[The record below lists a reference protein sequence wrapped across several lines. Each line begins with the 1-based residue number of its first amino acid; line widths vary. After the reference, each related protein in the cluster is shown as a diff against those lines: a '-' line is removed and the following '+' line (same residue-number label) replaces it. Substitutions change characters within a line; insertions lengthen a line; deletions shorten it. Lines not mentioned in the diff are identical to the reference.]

1 MTANNATSTSTNA
14 NASTAT
20 STRST
25 IERATAAFSAV
36 LRRQVRGIFDVR
48 FVWRSQPYAAYYG
61 TDRSAFHVYDLNGDL
76 FKILTVNR
84 GELARNPV
92 ATAEDAARRAV
103 DNW

>member
-1 MTANNATSTSTNA
+1 MTNANNTANN
-14 NASTAT
+14 
-20 STRST
+20 RST
-25 IERATAAFSAV
+25 IERAVAAFEAV

-48 FVWRSQPYAAYYG
+48 FVLRSSPYAAYYG
-61 TDRSAFHVYDLNGDL
+61 GDRSAFHVYDLNGDL
-76 FKILTVNR
+76 FKIITVSR